1 MTPPAA
7 GPVAADVAA
16 AGAAPAPATGLI
28 RRPVGSLP
36 PFARPT
42 ASYVA
47 AATSRLPSVEAIS
60 DDRLRSAAV
69 GAAVVQYE
77 HALIADRL
85 LHPRRYAVPL
95 GPDMRGRGVYAR
107 RAAVTL
113 AAKQQHN
120 HPQVYG
126 GGGASTQQWREGGN
140 GGGGV
145 GQRRL
150 SGTAPARLR
159 QQRDAWGPT

>member
-1 MTPPAA
+1 
-7 GPVAADVAA
+7 
-16 AGAAPAPATGLI
+16 
-28 RRPVGSLP
+28 VGSLP

-69 GAAVVQYE
+69 GAAVAQYE

-85 LHPRRYAVPL
+85 HHPGRYATPAL
-95 GPDMRGRGVYAR
+95 GIDMRGRGVYAR

-113 AAKQQHN
+113 AAKQQHQQQ
-120 HPQVYG
+120 HQGHAAGAG
-126 GGGASTQQWREGGN
+126 GGGGRGSATQLWREAAT
-140 GGGGV
+140 GGGA

-159 QQRDAWGPT
+159 QQPLDPAWGPT